1 MDTLVQLSDVT
12 KRYDQDGKPAVAH
25 VSLEVAHG
33 ESLAVMGPSGSGKST
48 LLNLI
53 AGVDRASERRDR
65 VAGTSGWT
73 RVARPAWPGSG
84 DAGRHRSSSSS
95 TCSTT

>member
-33 ESLAVMGPSGSGKST
+33 ESLAVMGPSGGGKST

-53 AGVDRASERRDR
+53 AGLDRPTSGAIR
-65 VAGTSGWT
+65 VAVERWT
-73 RVARPAWPGSG
+73 RSTRPAWPGSG
-84 DAGRHRSSSSS
+84 DARSAWSSSSS

>member
-53 AGVDRASERRDR
+53 AGLDRPSSGAIR
-65 VAGTSGWT
+65 VGGTSGWT
-73 RVARPAWPGSG
+73 CSARPAWPGSG
-84 DAGRHRSSSSS
+84 DGRSA
-95 TCSTT
+95 